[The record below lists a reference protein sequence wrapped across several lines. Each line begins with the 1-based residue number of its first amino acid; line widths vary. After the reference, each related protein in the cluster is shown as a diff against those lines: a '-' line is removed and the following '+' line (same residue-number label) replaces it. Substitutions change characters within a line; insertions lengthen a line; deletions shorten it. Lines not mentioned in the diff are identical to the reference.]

1 MSKLSMIAIA
11 IAALAFQPAFA
22 ADAPK
27 AKAAAKSDCYEAATM
42 PKAKSEKERADVK
55 AAAKGAGT
63 ECMDEAVEPKAKS
76 AKDRATVKKETKEA
90 MKAGE
95 IPAGEAML
103 TKKK

>member
-42 PKAKSEKERADVK
+42 PKAKS
-55 AAAKGAGT
+55 
-63 ECMDEAVEPKAKS
+63 
-76 AKDRATVKKETKEA
+76 AKDRAAVKKETKEA